1 MKKLF
6 TLAFLLAFSLTTFAQ
21 EPPDKAVDLDT
32 VTIDFQVTDIS
43 GDVAK
48 IISTSLGKKYEVP
61 ATPEYNPFGYV
72 LEVDREYTICLERD
86 MNLVYKY
93 QTRGQTKTL
102 PARMIWFTVSDAQ
115 LKKDQVQLSRFISEP
130 PGYDRS
136 PRY

>member
-6 TLAFLLAFSLTTFAQ
+6 TLAFLFAFSLTNFAQ
-21 EPPDKAVDLDT
+21 EPPDNAVDLDT
-32 VTIDFQVTDIS
+32 VTINFQVIDIS
-43 GDVAK
+43 GDAAK

-86 MNLVYKY
+86 MNLVREF

-115 LKKDQVQLSRFISEP
+115 LKKDQTQLTKFINEP